1 MGQRAAWLAT
11 LTALCAAGTPA
22 LAAPSAADVE
32 FVSQFADACTTARTS
47 FADNKAAV
55 AAAGW
60 SVVADNANPELG
72 AIIGF
77 SNQAAADIR
86 ANNGEFDSAVFEK
99 SIGGAM
105 HYLILSDALVS
116 YGPRREN
123 ILGCYVYNFDAATAP
138 DPAAV
143 TALVGAEPTAY
154 QVDADLSSWQW
165 NAPVKFAQVMDIYL
179 TYVPDESQY
188 KTQYGFSGLVLQL
201 NTAIPSPVAIPGTE
215 GAEVQ
220 Q

>member
-1 MGQRAAWLAT
+1 MRLAS
-11 LTALCAAGTPA
+11 ALGSLAIITTPA
-22 LAAPSAADVE
+22 LAAPSAYDVE

-47 FADNKAAV
+47 FADNKVAV
-55 AAAGW
+55 EAAGW
-60 SVVADNANPELG
+60 VAVVEGTNPELG

-86 ANNGEFDSAVFEK
+86 ANNGEFDSVVYEK
-99 SIGGAM
+99 SVDGAM
-105 HYLILSDALVS
+105 RYLILSDALVS

-123 ILGCYVYNFDAATAP
+123 ILGCYIYDFDAATPP

-154 QVDADLSSWQW
+154 QVDEDVSSWQW

-179 TYVPDESQY
+179 TYVPEESQY
-188 KTQYGFSGLVLQL
+188 KTQYGFSGLVLLL

-215 GAEVQ
+215 GAGS
-220 Q
+220 

>member
-1 MGQRAAWLAT
+1 MGQRAALLAAV
-11 LTALCAAGTPA
+11 ALAATGTPA
-22 LAAPSAADVE
+22 LAAPSAYDVE
-32 FVSQFADACTTARTS
+32 FVSQFADACTAARTS

-55 AAAGW
+55 EAAGW
-60 SVVADNANPELG
+60 TTVADNANPELG

-86 ANNGEFDSAVFEK
+86 ANNGEFDSAVYEK
-99 SIGGAM
+99 SIDGAM

-123 ILGCYVYNFDAATAP
+123 ILGCYVYNFDVATAP
-138 DPAAV
+138 NPAAV
-143 TALVGAEPTAY
+143 TALAGAEPTAY
-154 QVDADLSSWQW
+154 QVDDDVSSWQW

-179 TYVPDESQY
+179 TYVPDQSQY

-215 GAEVQ
+215 GAGN
-220 Q
+220 